1 MSVVVLGLSHRG
13 TPVGVLE
20 RVALTP
26 EAVDKLLV
34 DAVASP
40 HVAEAV
46 VLGTCNRVEVYA
58 DVSRFHGAVDD
69 LTRLLA
75 RHSGLS
81 QSELTPYLYVRYE
94 DGAVAHLFSVVC
106 GLDSMVVG
114 ETQILGQVKTALR
127 AAQDA
132 ETAGPVLNPLLQH
145 ALRVGKRAHTET
157 DLGRE
162 GRSVVSAAFARAVQA
177 VGSLDGAHVL
187 VVGAGSMASLAAT
200 IARRD
205 FGGRVTIANRSEGSA
220 GRLAR
225 QVDGRA
231 VRLDELATVMR
242 TADVVVSCTGS
253 VGTVI
258 SVDQVPRD
266 RDLVVLDLALPHD
279 VDPAVGE
286 LPGVTLIGLAELA
299 SGTSTAPPSPEG
311 AHAGDRHEPDAL
323 EGASSAVVEE
333 VRRIVAEEVA
343 AFSTARRAA
352 TATPTV
358 IALRSMAA
366 QVVQGELERL
376 ASRLPGL
383 DGETYAEVENTMR
396 RVVDKLLH
404 TPTIRVKQLA
414 ERPVQTS
421 YTDALRELFALDPA
435 TIDML
440 SEPRPVDQADRVD
453 QTDAVER
460 ADAVDQADAVERATV
475 TEPDTVTDLVR
486 GAGTGRART
495 ERAEGT
501 P

>member
-1 MSVVVLGLSHRG
+1 MSVVVLGLSHKG
-13 TPVGVLE
+13 TPVSVLE
-20 RVALTP
+20 RVAPTP
-26 EAVDKLLV
+26 ETVDKLLA

-40 HVAEAV
+40 HVSEAV

-75 RHSGLS
+75 DHSGLT
-81 QSELTPYLYVRYE
+81 QAELTPYLYVRYE

-127 AAQDA
+127 TAQDA
-132 ETAGPVLNPLLQH
+132 ETVGPVLNPLLQH

-162 GRSVVSAAFARAVQA
+162 GRSVVSAAFAHAVRAV
-177 VGSLDGAHVL
+177 GDLRGAHVL

-200 IARRD
+200 VARRD
-205 FGGRVTIANRSEGSA
+205 FGGRVTIANRSAGSA
-220 GRLAR
+220 GRLAA

-231 VRLDELATVMR
+231 VRLDELPEVMR
-242 TADVVVSCTGS
+242 SADVVVSCTGA

-258 SVDQVPRD
+258 SVEDVPRD
-266 RDLVVLDLALPHD
+266 RELVVLDLALPHD

-286 LPGVTLIGLAELA
+286 LPSVTLIGLTELA
-299 SGTSTAPPSPEG
+299 SPPSATGDRDGQDAADAPP
-311 AHAGDRHEPDAL
+311 
-323 EGASSAVVEE
+323 EGASSAVVDE
-333 VRRIVAEEVA
+333 VRRIVTEEVA
-343 AFSTARRAA
+343 AFSSARRAA

-358 IALRSMAA
+358 VALRSMAA
-366 QVVQGELERL
+366 QVVQSELERL
-376 ASRLPGL
+376 SARLPSL
-383 DGETYAEVENTMR
+383 DDATYAEVENTVR

-435 TIDML
+435 TVDML
-440 SEPRPVDQADRVD
+440 SEPRPA
-453 QTDAVER
+453 
-460 ADAVDQADAVERATV
+460 DQADAVGNA
-475 TEPDTVTDLVR
+475 DD
-486 GAGTGRART
+486 AGRAETVESTVSRVIT
-495 ERAEGT
+495 DPAGREGGAS
-501 P
+501 